1 MSSQNGIED
10 NQTVVAGAHRPT
22 GSFPGERWFAS
33 SDGPSNSNG
42 FVENLNNPSQISL
55 AEAGPEAV
63 TSKNMRLKESK
74 TQTLEDDRAFTTAGY
89 MT

>member
-1 MSSQNGIED
+1 MSSQNGIEN

-42 FVENLNNPSQISL
+42 FVENLNNPS
-55 AEAGPEAV
+55 
-63 TSKNMRLKESK
+63 
-74 TQTLEDDRAFTTAGY
+74 
-89 MT
+89 